1 MDLVTLALAKKMAG
15 SSGGSSGTPSE
26 DIIPSI
32 GENGNWYIKGRDT
45 GVRATPLENVEV
57 DGVLKA
63 DTSKQNVVVVK
74 NGIETIVGEFTSSIS
89 LNSIDQLF
97 EEGQI

>member
-15 SSGGSSGTPSE
+15 SSGGSSGSTPSE

-57 DGVLKA
+57 DGILKA
-63 DTSKQNVVVVK
+63 DSIKQNVVVVK
-74 NGIETIVGEFTSSIS
+74 DGTETIVGEFTSSIS

-97 EEGQI
+97 EEG